1 MESRKSIKTY
11 YGFLLVKK
19 VSGTVCGRFP
29 VTKKECILGRDN
41 NCDIR
46 ILLEKVS
53 AQQCSILCIDNKAY
67 VRDKSIAGST
77 KVNGKKVGRSNFLL
91 HDSDEIEICGRKF
104 VWEYPKKPHGEL
116 NNLSCKK
123 SWIKNDHFSPRVP
136 ERFSNQ
142 VITPLDNNKIFST
155 SSKSSMKTPS
165 KTIISLNKTP
175 IVVTTENMSKSSFD
189 EVQNSLQNQ
198 NSNSTVQPGSKYIK
212 SYSMTPIR
220 NIPLL
225 RDSKSTPRKSWIVTN
240 TSDNLSSIGAHNR
253 LSTQRLKRDSTP
265 ELNSSYHYEDEDVE
279 FDSPDPPNLVLN
291 SEQSVDININNA
303 IDNNLPIDNQPE
315 LKDKDNDNL
324 LSNSDN
330 INKLTVSEPE
340 SGPSRRDT
348 YSIDNRS
355 IVIEENTT
363 PAPRRSILKCSK
375 TTKPNRSRSNCRM
388 VQFARLPK
396 TDSKIKN
403 TKTRL
408 NPGFNFIVTDDENN
422 LIDSNQS
429 TKNSMQ
435 FDVEEYDDD
444 LDGVQPLDISVSSLI
459 NSPILDNSNNKSSK
473 RGSRGNKVM
482 SLVNSIEKRTNESPK
497 HSIRASDLLSM
508 NGSKHIETSPNDDS
522 QNNANILQESVSSSR
537 RINLEDIFEA
547 EDSLKTTCNIETETI
562 VQETKKS
569 PVKIVETV
577 SSPKTNLLNITDTEK
592 IPVTFTEDE
601 SVNDINLECEYTF
614 APPLNL
620 PSVNSSSITVN
631 DSDLTS
637 VDIEKDSI
645 STEKIDLSDTSSK
658 LDTSCIT
665 EDCTTSKNEFLTKSD
680 NVESLD
686 HELNNTSPHN
696 ENIGETQKDHSNYLK
711 NTIINLIDKEHYH
724 KQKDDSEFVNDDIC
738 TNEISTSKNDNQ
750 VAKNIKPIEDELKT
764 KQNSIVEL
772 VSKSSDLNFDQTN
785 KQSSVSKAVEQTLNG
800 ETPSIVVQSMSEMF
814 NASIDEHET
823 THSQH
828 KESLVETYILVGKD
842 NLQNS
847 LEINEPNMDKC
858 NKTLSDKSVSLTEPV
873 NKSLIDAIEVQL
885 DKMHS
890 ENDINSNCNKNKT
903 IPIDSTLALN
913 KQKTLTSNLVLE
925 ETDTEKH
932 TLKIND
938 LLSNN
943 SLNTLTVDE
952 PTEII
957 SNSVSMSTKSP
968 VKSNVNNHCLTEL
981 DNSNTSELST
991 KTAVDEP
998 NSVQNTNLSNK
1009 ESNSLSKTISSDNL
1023 SLKDISPKP
1032 KKITISLDQLKSA
1045 LGANNSKELR
1055 KSVRSPVKESIRPDH
1070 TIINSTKKII
1080 AELMDSSSD
1089 SENDQNKNLD
1099 HSLDTSIGRPRYE
1112 STPGIS
1118 KNSKNLFYYIT
1129 SLQPDETTTEI
1140 ADDSAKN
1147 KDRLSGDE
1155 KSTPV
1160 NSFDADQQTWSQ
1172 MMRDFNE
1179 SVKKA
1184 SINFNANINK
1194 TGKHKK
1200 QLFVKKSKDTSI
1212 KKNISETKKNN
1223 SMQCSVSLIMSNNTS
1238 NESTQ
1243 VIRPIRNESIRVRRS
1258 MLSNK
1263 RRSIRSTNS
1272 QTSYI
1277 DNYDS
1282 AETSNTDEILPR
1294 KNNSIDK
1301 KTVKTKLNRSKKRK
1315 SITTISKSDSKSD
1328 NYSTTSSSSS
1338 EEDTHASSQTKKI
1351 TKNRNYSS
1359 KSPLP
1364 SMSVKKIDS
1373 NNLMKKHV
1381 KVKIMVNKDSLSSSD
1396 NETTCSL
1403 SSPDEVQTFDRELRR
1418 RKLNNY
1424 TSSIK
1429 AKKNTLNANGI
1440 KTIGKSKKNTSSTKT
1455 YIDTNNTLSETN
1467 KLKLDK
1473 NNKTSCVVKSKSTK
1487 ISKTVKTKKSSNVRT
1502 TKNSRSKRLL
1512 PSKPIKTNSKDFS
1525 ENESSNETIESTKKL
1540 QSVDPPKS
1548 IKEKTQKKDVYID
1561 NNLLSLPTRRSQ
1573 REKIKI
1579 SDVSIQPR
1587 TQSRKRATD
1596 VSPLTQNSKDN
1607 KKEIL
1612 SKEVASLISQAL
1624 NSPKKPSYILPRQNS
1639 AVNQVPDKSLPET
1652 TKKSASLRTNKNVE
1666 SETEESTQKPQSIS
1680 CPSKSTKEKTK
1691 KKDIT
1696 IDNNLSSLSTKCNLR
1711 EKIKTS
1717 EVSLQLPKTQSR
1729 KRAADTSPLSQ
1740 PSAKGKKCD
1749 ILSKVANTVSRASNS
1764 PNIRTRN
1771 MSKISVKQASNNS
1784 FPESTVVSKK
1794 EKKKS
1799 NEKVKPKSNEN
1810 TRAKKRQLNSDNC
1823 SFDSAP
1829 STCKKL
1835 RQVTLRGADSE
1846 NKKSDL
1852 STHTTSKLKNQN
1864 TDTSTEPDASHKVK
1878 YNKNIEKS
1886 NSPVQKK
1893 TRNTGKSISPIQR
1906 KTRKAK
1912 QAASKDKE
1920 TIISPRVLR
1929 VRDKKK

>member
-1 MESRKSIKTY
+1 
-11 YGFLLVKK
+11 
-19 VSGTVCGRFP
+19 
-29 VTKKECILGRDN
+29 
-41 NCDIR
+41 
-46 ILLEKVS
+46 
-53 AQQCSILCIDNKAY
+53 
-67 VRDKSIAGST
+67 
-77 KVNGKKVGRSNFLL
+77 
-91 HDSDEIEICGRKF
+91 
-104 VWEYPKKPHGEL
+104 
-116 NNLSCKK
+116 
-123 SWIKNDHFSPRVP
+123 
-136 ERFSNQ
+136 
-142 VITPLDNNKIFST
+142 
-155 SSKSSMKTPS
+155 
-165 KTIISLNKTP
+165 
-175 IVVTTENMSKSSFD
+175 
-189 EVQNSLQNQ
+189 
-198 NSNSTVQPGSKYIK
+198 
-212 SYSMTPIR
+212 
-220 NIPLL
+220 
-225 RDSKSTPRKSWIVTN
+225 
-240 TSDNLSSIGAHNR
+240 
-253 LSTQRLKRDSTP
+253 
-265 ELNSSYHYEDEDVE
+265 
-279 FDSPDPPNLVLN
+279 LN
-291 SEQSVDININNA
+291 SEQSVDININNV

-315 LKDKDNDNL
+315 LNDKDNDNL
-324 LSNSDN
+324 QSNSDN

-340 SGPSRRDT
+340 PGTSRRDT

-375 TTKPNRSRSNCRM
+375 TTKPNRSRSSCRM

-444 LDGVQPLDISVSSLI
+444 LDGVRPLDISVSSLI
-459 NSPILDNSNNKSSK
+459 NSPILDNSINKSSK

-547 EDSLKTTCNIETETI
+547 EDSLKATCNIETE
-562 VQETKKS
+562 KS
-569 PVKIVETV
+569 AVKSVEIV

-631 DSDLTS
+631 DSDFTS
-637 VDIEKDSI
+637 VDTEKDSI
-645 STEKIDLSDTSSK
+645 STEKINRSDTSSK
-658 LDTSCIT
+658 LDISCIAK
-665 EDCTTSKNEFLTKSD
+665 DCPTSKNEFLKKSD
-680 NVESLD
+680 NIESLD
-686 HELNNTSPHN
+686 HELNNTSPHDK
-696 ENIGETQKDHSNYLK
+696 NIDETQKDHSNYLK
-711 NTIINLIDKEHYH
+711 NTIDEEICTNDIETPNNITESSKIINLIDKEHYH
-724 KQKDDSEFVNDDIC
+724 KQKDDSEIVNDDIC
-738 TNEISTSKNDNQ
+738 TNEISSSKNDTQ

-772 VSKSSDLNFDQTN
+772 VSKSSNLNFDQTN
-785 KQSSVSKAVEQTLNG
+785 KQISVSKAVEQTLNG

-847 LEINEPNMDKC
+847 LEINEPNIDKC
-858 NKTLSDKSVSLTEPV
+858 NKTLSGKSVSLTEPV

-885 DKMHS
+885 DKMHN
-890 ENDINSNCNKNKT
+890 ENNINSNCNENKT
-903 IPIDSTLALN
+903 ISIDSTLALN

-925 ETDTEKH
+925 ETDTENL
-932 TLKIND
+932 TLKMND
-938 LLSNN
+938 HLSNN
-943 SLNTLTVDE
+943 SLNTLTINE
-952 PTEII
+952 STEII
-957 SNSVSMSTKSP
+957 SNSVSLPTKSP
-968 VKSNVNNHCLTEL
+968 VKSNVSNNCLTEFE
-981 DNSNTSELST
+981 NSNVSELSS

-998 NSVQNTNLSNK
+998 NSVQNTNVSNK
-1009 ESNSLSKTISSDNL
+1009 ESNSLPKTISSNNL

-1032 KKITISLDQLKSA
+1032 TKKITISLDQLKSA

-1055 KSVRSPVKESIRPDH
+1055 KSVRSPIKESIRPDH
-1070 TIINSTKKII
+1070 STINSTKKII
-1080 AELMDSSSD
+1080 AELMDSSSDD

-1118 KNSKNLFYYIT
+1118 KNSKNFFYKIT
-1129 SLQPDETTTEI
+1129 SLQPDESTTEI

-1155 KSTPV
+1155 RSTPV

-1200 QLFVKKSKDTSI
+1200 QLFVKKSKDTNI

-1223 SMQCSVSLIMSNNTS
+1223 SVQCSVSLIMSNNTS
-1238 NESTQ
+1238 NKLTQ
-1243 VIRPIRNESIRVRRS
+1243 VIRPKKNESIRVRRS
-1258 MLSNK
+1258 LLGNK
-1263 RRSIRSTNS
+1263 RRSNRSANS
-1272 QTSYI
+1272 QVSYT

-1282 AETSNTDEILPR
+1282 ADTSNTDEILPR

-1301 KTVKTKLNRSKKRK
+1301 KTVQTNLNRPKKKK
-1315 SITTISKSDSKSD
+1315 SVTAISKSDSKSH
-1328 NYSTTSSSSS
+1328 NYSTTSSSS
-1338 EEDTHASSQTKKI
+1338 EEKDTHASSQTKKI
-1351 TKNRNYSS
+1351 KKNQNNSS

-1364 SMSVKKIDS
+1364 STSVNKIDL

-1381 KVKIMVNKDSLSSSD
+1381 KVKILVTKDSLSSSD
-1396 NETTCSL
+1396 NETTCS
-1403 SSPDEVQTFDRELRR
+1403 SNSPNEVQTFERELRR

-1424 TSSIK
+1424 TSSSK
-1429 AKKNTLNANGI
+1429 A
-1440 KTIGKSKKNTSSTKT
+1440 KKNTSSTKI
-1455 YIDTNNTLSETN
+1455 YNDTNNTLSETS

-1473 NNKTSCVVKSKSTK
+1473 KNKTSCVVKSKSTK

-1502 TKNSRSKRLL
+1502 TKNSRSKRIL
-1512 PSKPIKTNSKDFS
+1512 PSKPIKTNSKDSS
-1525 ENESSNETIESTKKL
+1525 ENESSNDTEESTKKL

-1561 NNLLSLPTRRSQ
+1561 TNLLSLPTRRNQ
-1573 REKIKI
+1573 REKIKM

-1596 VSPLTQNSKDN
+1596 MSPLTQNSKDN
-1607 KKEIL
+1607 KKDIL

-1652 TKKSASLRTNKNVE
+1652 TKKSASLRILRTNKNLE

-1680 CPSKSTKEKTK
+1680 CPSKSTKEKSK

-1696 IDNNLSSLSTKCNLR
+1696 VDNNLSSLSTKRNLR

-1717 EVSLQLPKTQSR
+1717 EVSLQPPKTQSR

-1799 NEKVKPKSNEN
+1799 NEKVKPKTNEN

-1852 STHTTSKLKNQN
+1852 STRTTSKLKNQN
-1864 TDTSTEPDASHKVK
+1864 TDTSTEPNASLKVK
-1878 YNKNIEKS
+1878 YNK
-1886 NSPVQKK
+1886 
-1893 TRNTGKSISPIQR
+1893 
-1906 KTRKAK
+1906 
-1912 QAASKDKE
+1912 
-1920 TIISPRVLR
+1920 
-1929 VRDKKK
+1929 